1 MTTSTTQAQNA
12 EPQNTEPA
20 EPEIIDVLPLA
31 PLQNGLL
38 FHALADP
45 EALDVYTMQST
56 YRFAAP
62 VDVAALR
69 QACASLLERHPILRA
84 GFAHEQFDTPVQFI
98 PAAVPL
104 PWRQLDLSADPHAG
118 RELER
123 LQVDERQAKFEMSR
137 PPLIRFAYADLGS
150 EGGALVV
157 TNHHILI
164 DGWSDA
170 LLVTELLRHYRAG
183 GRDQALGEPAQFR
196 NYLQWLAEQDEQ
208 AARGVWRDQLAGLA
222 NGTLVAP
229 EAAER
234 SAVLPEVVEM
244 DLPDGLTDA
253 LIALART
260 ARVSINTVYSLGW
273 SLALRRL
280 TGQDTVVFGSTVSGR
295 PPELAGVDEMIGL
308 FLNTVPVVTELD
320 PHTRVDALLRQVQA
334 RQGESLQAQ
343 FVGLSTIQQDA
354 GIGTLFDTLYVMR
367 NTPEDDAALDRLSAD
382 TGLLEIEGGDAT
394 HYPLTFIV
402 HPGDTY
408 RLILAYQG
416 EQFSAAVA
424 GALVE
429 SVIATLAALAAHAQ
443 APLGTALAAVADQP
457 QSSGLAGTVRQLGE
471 DSLVALLERTAAAHP
486 QRPALVD
493 GARTL
498 SYTELW
504 AEVSSIAGWL
514 RAQGLG
520 PGSTVGLGL
529 PRGNRFVAAIF
540 AVMAAGAAYIP
551 LDAAYPDARAA
562 KMFTTAEADA
572 VLLEPGSSR
581 DAALLAAAGT
591 RVLVLDDAAAAGHA
605 GAGAAQLHSG
615 YTHADTAYLMFTSG
629 STGEPKGVSVPHRG
643 LVNMLANHRREIFDP
658 AIARV
663 PDRPLVVAHTVSFA
677 FDMSWEELFWL
688 IEGHT
693 VHVLDEALRR
703 DAGQMVGYLREH
715 RVDVINVTPSVA
727 SALLAEGL
735 LAAGTHH
742 PALVLLGGEA
752 VGAEVWDA
760 LRADPV
766 SEGYNLYGPTEYT
779 INALGAGTGGSAVPV
794 VGGPIENTEAYV
806 LDSALRPV
814 AEGAPGELYLAG
826 DGLAHGYVGRAALT
840 ASRFIANPFGVPGT
854 LMYRTGDVVSL
865 DASGQ
870 LRFHGRSD
878 AQVKIRGYRIEPGEV
893 QAVLATDPRVGS
905 AAVLARRMPQGHV
918 ALIGYVVPAAGAD
931 TEEARAGLLDAV
943 RASARRELPD
953 YMVPA
958 HLVLIEKLPL
968 TPNTKLDVAALPLP
982 APSAGRAPAGAA
994 QIAVA
999 EVFSTVLGVDSVHAE
1014 DDFYV
1019 LGGDS
1024 LKAMRAVSLLRAR
1037 FETPLTVG
1045 ALAAAP
1051 TVELLAS
1058 KLSAGTDSSFDMV
1071 LPLAGGTG
1079 AGAPLYCFHPAGGLG
1094 WSYAGLAGH
1103 LGRGREII
1111 ALQSPRLSGPAPQ
1124 DMAAL
1129 RDCLVQA
1136 IRKRHPRGPYH
1147 LLGWSFGAHLAHM
1160 VAGALEKQGDEVLTL
1175 SLLDAD
1181 AVTTNPVQGPAP
1193 DDAAALEQEA
1203 LNFLLA
1209 GALRELPQWLTSP
1222 YRREEVLEFLAEAGG
1237 VWSHFASDKLEAILD
1252 SYAYSVGLLPG
1263 ARYDRVHADT
1273 RLYTATISRHGVAAS
1288 DPARAAAGW
1297 AEHSAGHFA
1306 QQLIEAGH
1314 YEMTSPAALGVIGPQ
1329 LREDLAR
1336 AEAEHAGN

>member
-1 MTTSTTQAQNA
+1 MTTPTTEAQNTNIQDA
-12 EPQNTEPA
+12 EQA

-56 YRFAAP
+56 YRFAGP
-62 VDVAALR
+62 VDVPALR
-69 QACASLLERHPILRA
+69 QACATLLERHPILRA

-98 PAAVPL
+98 PAFLPL
-104 PWRQLDLSADPHAG
+104 PWRQLDLSADPQAVRG
-118 RELER
+118 LER
-123 LQVDERQAKFEMSR
+123 LQVDERQTKFEMSR
-137 PPLIRFAYADLGS
+137 PPLIRFAYADLGV

-183 GRDQALGEPAQFR
+183 GRDDTLGEPTPFR
-196 NYLQWLAEQDEQ
+196 SYLQWLAEQDAE
-208 AARGVWRDQLAGLA
+208 AARGVWRNLLAGL
-222 NGTLVAP
+222 NDGTLVAP
-229 EAAER
+229 EASAR

-244 DLPDGLTDA
+244 DLPDGLTEA

-260 ARVSINTVYSLGW
+260 AKVSINTVYSLGW

-320 PHTRVDALLRQVQA
+320 PHTRVDALLRQVQT

-367 NTPEDDAALDRLSAD
+367 NTPEDDAALDRLSTD
-382 TGLLEIEGGDAT
+382 TGLVEIEGGDAT

-402 HPGDTY
+402 HPADIY

-416 EQFSAAVA
+416 EQFSAAAA
-424 GALVE
+424 GCLME
-429 SVIATLAALAAHAQ
+429 SVIATLAALADHAQ
-443 APLGTALAAVADQP
+443 SPLGTVLAAVEGEP
-457 QSSGLAGTVRQLGE
+457 QSSGLAGTARQLGE

-486 QRPALVD
+486 QRPALID
-493 GARTL
+493 GAHTL
-498 SYTELW
+498 TYAELW
-504 AEVSSIAGWL
+504 AEVCSIAGWL

-540 AVMAAGAAYIP
+540 AVMAVGAAYIP
-551 LDAAYPDARAA
+551 LDEAYPDARAA
-562 KMFTTAEADA
+562 KMFATARADA
-572 VLLEPGSSR
+572 VLLEPGSWR
-581 DAALLAAAGT
+581 DTEKLAASGT
-591 RVLVLDDAAAAGHA
+591 RVMVLDDAVVAGHA
-605 GAGAAQLHSG
+605 GAAQLYPDYS
-615 YTHADTAYLMFTSG
+615 HADSAYLMFTSG

-693 VHVLDEALRR
+693 VHVLNEALRR
-703 DAGQMVGYLREH
+703 DAAQMVSYLREH
-715 RVDVINVTPSVA
+715 CVDVINVTPSVA

-735 LAAGTHH
+735 LQAGKHH

-779 INALGAGTGGSAVPV
+779 INALGAGTDSSAVPV

-806 LDSALRPV
+806 LDSALCPV

-826 DGLAHGYVGRAALT
+826 DGLAYGYVGRAALT
-840 ASRFIANPFGVPGT
+840 ASRFVANPYGTPGT
-854 LMYRTGDVVSL
+854 LMYRTGDVVSRDSSRAL
-865 DASGQ
+865 H
-870 LRFHGRSD
+870 FHGRSD
-878 AQVKIRGYRIEPGEV
+878 AQIKIRGYRIEPGEV
-893 QAVLATDPRVGS
+893 QAVIAADPRVGS
-905 AAVLARRMPQGHV
+905 CAVLARQMTQGHM
-918 ALIGYVVPAAGAD
+918 ALIGYLVPAAGAD
-931 TEEARAGLLDAV
+931 TEEDRAGLVDAV
-943 RASARRELPD
+943 RARARRELPD
-953 YMVPA
+953 YMVPS
-958 HLVLIEKLPL
+958 HLVLLGKLPL

-982 APSAGRAPAGAA
+982 APIAGRAPSGGA
-994 QIAVA
+994 QTAVA
-999 EVFSTVLGVDSVHAE
+999 EVFCAVLGVDSVHAE
-1014 DDFYV
+1014 DDFYL

-1024 LKAMRAVSLLRAR
+1024 LKAMRTVSLLRSR
-1037 FETPLTVG
+1037 FETTLTVG
-1045 ALAAAP
+1045 TLAAAP

-1058 KLSAGTDSSFDMV
+1058 KLSAGTDSSFDLV
-1071 LPLAGGTG
+1071 LPLAGGSG

-1111 ALQSPRLSGPAPQ
+1111 ALQSPRFTGPAPQ

-1129 RDCLVQA
+1129 RDSMVQA
-1136 IRKRHPRGPYH
+1136 IRNRHPHGPYH

-1160 VAGALEKQGDEVLTL
+1160 VAGALEKDGEQVLTL

-1181 AVTTNPVQGPAP
+1181 PVTVNPVQGPAP
-1193 DDAAALEQEA
+1193 EDAAELEQEA

-1209 GALRELPQWLTSP
+1209 GALRELPQWLRSP
-1222 YRREEVLEFLAEAGG
+1222 YQRADVLEFLAEAEG
-1237 VWSHFASDKLEAILD
+1237 VWSHFASDKLEAIMD
-1252 SYAYSVGLLPG
+1252 SYGYSVGVLPG
-1263 ARYDRVHADT
+1263 ARYDRVRADT
-1273 RLYTATISRHGVAAS
+1273 RLYTATMSRHGVVAS
-1288 DPARAAAGW
+1288 DPARTAAGW
-1297 AEHSAGHFA
+1297 SEYSAGPFA

-1314 YEMTSPAALGVIGPQ
+1314 HEMTSPAALSIVGPQ

-1336 AEAEHAGN
+1336 TEAGHTGS